1 MSKSSFL
8 NDILNNLLNRKNI
21 FKPFIRSKDTNDNY
35 SAEELVHNILNAK
48 GEASANVFS
57 EQLLGK
63 IENLDQ
69 NQLIEF
75 FNYLAE
81 YYDIDGIKL
90 LEEVKKFNHNQSPEN
105 LSSVIKRSEPTRIEI
120 LCKLNSSERGTNRLV
135 KLREK
140 LLLFLKDKPNLK
152 RVDNDFV
159 KLFKNWFNNGF
170 LVLKQIGWSTPA
182 LILEKVIEY
191 EAVHEIA
198 SWKDLRDRLEPDD
211 RLCFSFFH
219 PSMQDE
225 PLIFVVVA
233 LMDKVPENIEEV
245 LSNDRKIVSKG
256 NETTAVFYSISN
268 CQKGLKGISFGNF
281 LIKQVAQAI
290 RTEYPNIKD
299 FVTLSP
305 VPDFMKWLKLEKK
318 HLYKRLKDPSWVKD
332 TENYK
337 EEVIE
342 NSLDYFFISSRPDR
356 LPNDSVARFHLGNGA
371 ILDRINFM
379 GDVSVKALSSA
390 AGLMVNYRYNID
402 SIEQNHEEYFKN
414 KTIICSQSI
423 KTLKKSFTNTKK
435 YKIF

>member
-8 NDILNNLLNRKNI
+8 NDILNNLLNRKNL
-21 FKPFIRSKDTNDNY
+21 FKPLIRSKDTNDNY

-69 NQLIEF
+69 NQLIGF

-120 LCKLNSSERGTNRLV
+120 FSKLNSSERGTNRLV

-342 NSLDYFFISSRPDR
+342 NSLDYFFTSSRPDR

-379 GDVSVKALSSA
+379 GDESVKALSSA

-423 KTLKKSFTNTKK
+423 KTLKKSFANTKK

>member
-8 NDILNNLLNRKNI
+8 NDILHNLLNRKI
-21 FKPFIRSKDTNDNY
+21 LFKPFIRSKDTNDNY
-35 SAEELVHNILNAK
+35 SVEELVHNILNAK

-63 IENLDQ
+63 IESLDQ
-69 NQLIEF
+69 NQLIGF

-105 LSSVIKRSEPTRIEI
+105 LSSVIRRSEPTRIEI
-120 LCKLNSSERGTNRLV
+120 LSKLNSSERGTNRLV

-159 KLFKNWFNNGF
+159 KLFKNWFNSGF

-219 PSMQDE
+219 PSMQHE

-233 LMDKVPENIEEV
+233 LMDRVPENIEEV

-305 VPDFMKWLKLEKK
+305 VPDFMKWLKSEEKNFYEK
-318 HLYKRLKDPSWVKD
+318 LKDQSWVND
-332 TENYK
+332 PESYK

-342 NSLDYFFISSRPDR
+342 KALDYFFKSSRPDR

-379 GDVSVKALSSA
+379 GDKSVKALSTA
-390 AGLMVNYRYNID
+390 AGLMVNYRYNIEN
-402 SIEQNHEEYFKN
+402 IEQNHEEYFKN

-423 KTLKKSFTNTKK
+423 KTLKKSFTNTIK